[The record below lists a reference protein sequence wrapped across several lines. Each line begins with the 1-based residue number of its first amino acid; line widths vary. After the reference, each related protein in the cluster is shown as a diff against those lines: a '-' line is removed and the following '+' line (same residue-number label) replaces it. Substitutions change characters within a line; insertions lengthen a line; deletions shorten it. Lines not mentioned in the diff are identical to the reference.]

1 MSLVNKTNS
10 QFIQPRIDNRKGVV
24 CGGQNGGGYGAT
36 AESLAASATSGLG
49 KGYVT
54 PSVHYNS
61 CNKQSGGGHNYD
73 ADVEGFSY
81 GYTKEGAGIAGQL
94 RGSYAPISV
103 NKKTNMCGGK
113 KRRRKSKKKR
123 KRRRKNKS
131 RKSRKRRKSRRR
143 RKRRGGLDIARELKE
158 AYNSRDRYSSDPEYA
173 MKYPAGLTNSA
184 MKIARLEG
192 EIRET
197 HGENKLKQ
205 IKESY
210 KKSVCDSEAGTYTNY
225 GVINCAKKGGRRKR
239 RKSRRGK
246 RRTKR
251 GGSCSKFKR
260 LTRKQRGGK
269 YQQFGSNIPNTPSYS
284 TPLASSLPWAT
295 GPGSFA
301 RQINCTDNY
310 NHFKK

>member
-36 AESLAASATSGLG
+36 SESLAASATSGLG

-61 CNKQSGGGHNYD
+61 CSKQSGGGHNYD

-94 RGSYAPISV
+94 RGSYAPINV

-123 KRRRKNKS
+123 KRRRKNKT
-131 RKSRKRRKSRRR
+131 RKSRRKKRTKRR
-143 RKRRGGLDIARELKE
+143 RKK
-158 AYNSRDRYSSDPEYA
+158 
-173 MKYPAGLTNSA
+173 
-184 MKIARLEG
+184 
-192 EIRET
+192 
-197 HGENKLKQ
+197 
-205 IKESY
+205 
-210 KKSVCDSEAGTYTNY
+210 
-225 GVINCAKKGGRRKR
+225 
-239 RKSRRGK
+239 RKSRGGKRKTK

-251 GGSCSKFKR
+251 GGSCNRFKR
-260 LTRKQRGGK
+260 LNRRQRGGK
-269 YQQFGSNIPNTPSYS
+269 YQQFGSNIATTPSYS
-284 TPLASSLPWAT
+284 TPMPSSLPWAT

-310 NHFKK
+310 NHYKN

>member
-10 QFIQPRIDNRKGVV
+10 QFIQPRINNRKGVV

-36 AESLAASATSGLG
+36 SESLAASATSGLG

-61 CNKQSGGGHNYD
+61 CDKQSGGGHNGHNYD
-73 ADVEGFSY
+73 ADTEGFSY

-113 KRRRKSKKKR
+113 KKRRKSKKKR
-123 KRRRKNKS
+123 KRRRKNKT
-131 RKSRKRRKSRRR
+131 RKSRRKRRTKRR
-143 RKRRGGLDIARELKE
+143 RKR
-158 AYNSRDRYSSDPEYA
+158 
-173 MKYPAGLTNSA
+173 
-184 MKIARLEG
+184 
-192 EIRET
+192 
-197 HGENKLKQ
+197 
-205 IKESY
+205 
-210 KKSVCDSEAGTYTNY
+210 
-225 GVINCAKKGGRRKR
+225 
-239 RKSRRGK
+239 KSRGGK

-251 GGSCSKFKR
+251 GGSCSRFKR
-260 LTRKQRGGK
+260 LSRKQRGGK
-269 YQQFGSNIPNTPSYS
+269 YQQYGSNIANTPSYS
-284 TPLASSLPWAT
+284 TPLPSSLPWAT

-310 NHFKK
+310 NHYKN